1 MMKHVSRW
9 RRAWRDLNQDER
21 ASAYAWLSFAGT
33 FAVTR
38 AITHWIRDTS
48 GSGGSGGIVIAGK
61 HLHHYNLGIAG
72 LSTVGALAIRRD
84 QPLWTHPFGPLLYGA
99 ANALI
104 ADEAALLLNLK
115 DVYWARQGQVS
126 VDVAVTGIGVGAVA
140 VTAVPFARALR
151 RHDAEEKAKERRR

>member
-1 MMKHVSRW
+1 MKKQVSRW
-9 RRAWRDLNQDER
+9 RSAWQDLNRDER
-21 ASAYAWLSFAGT
+21 ASAYAWLSFTGT
-33 FAVTR
+33 FGVTR

-61 HLHHYNLGIAG
+61 HLHHYNLGIAA

-84 QPLWTHPFGPLLYGA
+84 QPLWTHPVGPLLYGA

-115 DVYWARQGQVS
+115 DVYWGQQGRVS
-126 VDVAVTGIGVGAVA
+126 IDVAVTGIGLGAVA

-151 RHDAEEKAKERRR
+151 RHTV